1 MISQVIVLSH
11 DAPSE
16 GVEEFQAY
24 IDGGLLDLFPLA
36 IGVGAQEVL
45 YWGLVLVPWSYP
57 CPCCYRA

>member
-24 IDGGLLDLFPLA
+24 IDGGLLDFFPLA

-45 YWGLVLVPWSYP
+45 YWGLVLVP
-57 CPCCYRA
+57 